1 MKELTIKLKMLVKEH
16 DPDLLDKIGS
26 RIYTIEGVEDV
37 SAKLKKSDEQ
47 QTQQAGTS
55 LFSKSKGIVVQ
66 RV

>member
-1 MKELTIKLKMLVKEH
+1 MLVKEH
-16 DPDLLDKIGS
+16 DPDLLDKIAS

-55 LFSKSKGIVVQ
+55 WMPLT
-66 RV
+66 

>member
-16 DPDLLDKIGS
+16 DPDLLDKIAS